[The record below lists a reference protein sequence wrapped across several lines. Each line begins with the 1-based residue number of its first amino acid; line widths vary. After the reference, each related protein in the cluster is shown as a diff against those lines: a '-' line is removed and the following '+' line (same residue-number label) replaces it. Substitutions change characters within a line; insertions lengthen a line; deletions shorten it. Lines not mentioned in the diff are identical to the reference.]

1 MYRITLTEYDDK
13 GGIKTNGMLELVPGG
28 IHPQLFNYI
37 FQTKTW
43 PEMLVIGGV
52 FYAIDDGGVFC
63 AIDELG
69 YEVGEA
75 TYLKTTG
82 FIL

>member
-28 IHPQLFNYI
+28 IHPHLFNYI
-37 FQTKTW
+37 SQTKTW
-43 PEMLVIGGV
+43 PEMLVIGGI
-52 FYAIDDGGVFC
+52 FYAM
-63 AIDELG
+63 DELG
-69 YEVGEA
+69 YEVAEA